1 MFFNLSIPSI
11 SIQIQIFS
19 RCQALETELF
29 FRISSEIPI
38 KIGNCTVEE
47 INLKLSMKNLSNLA
61 FLYNTPSSVKHDNVM
76 SELH

>member
-1 MFFNLSIPSI
+1 MYFNLSIPSI

-29 FRISSEIPI
+29 FRISGEIPI

-47 INLKLSMKNLSNLA
+47 NQ
-61 FLYNTPSSVKHDNVM
+61 
-76 SELH
+76 SEVVNEKSFEFGIFV